1 MKKTSEESAAQFH
14 LVNTV
19 YGDRKGGL
27 LQLGCLYAWKMQ
39 NEQSKEIFE
48 SCFMH
53 FIAFEL
59 ILLVMNAWMMFA
71 LFSLVTWPLDPISK
85 GTIKHL

>member
-39 NEQSKEIFE
+39 NEQSKEI
-48 SCFMH
+48 
-53 FIAFEL
+53 
-59 ILLVMNAWMMFA
+59 LLVTNAWMMFA

-85 GTIKHL
+85 CTIKHL

>member
-39 NEQSKEIFE
+39 NEQSKEI
-48 SCFMH
+48 
-53 FIAFEL
+53 
-59 ILLVMNAWMMFA
+59 LLVTNAWMMFA
-71 LFSLVTWPLDPISK
+71 LFSLVTWPLEPISK